1 MRRHLTF
8 AAACLTAAIILIA
21 GSSTTPRAQ
30 TTGLMPVPSAAP
42 TGPAP
47 RLPNGKPD
55 LTGVWQKPY
64 APDMS
69 RNGRGQ
75 QGYAEPPFAPND
87 PPAKREE
94 LRKAG
99 NLAELPFTPA
109 GLNDWKTYD
118 PTDGDY
124 TGNCLPFGLSR
135 SINSPDP
142 MQIMQSDKYIA
153 LLFEQNTWF
162 NLIYTDGREHP
173 KNLDPT
179 WFGHSVGKWDGD
191 TLVVDTVGFNGWT
204 RLDTIGHPHS
214 DALHMIQT
222 FQRTDAGHIA
232 YTVTVDDP
240 KAYTKPWKNVRTL
253 TLMNSELIEYSCEE
267 NNKDLRN
274 GHIKFWEPPTT
285 PKYPPIVVR

>member
-1 MRRHLTF
+1 MRRLQLLTTSISI
-8 AAACLTAAIILIA
+8 AAAALTA
-21 GSSTTPRAQ
+21 GSSMFAQ
-30 TTGLMPVPSAAP
+30 TSGLPPVPVASS
-42 TGPAP
+42 GPAP
-47 RLPNGKPD
+47 RMPNGKPD

-69 RNGRGQ
+69 RNGRGHVA
-75 QGYAEPPFAPND
+75 YAEPPFATND
-87 PPAKREE
+87 SPAKREE

-99 NLAELPFTPA
+99 NYAELPFTPA

-118 PTDGDY
+118 PSDGDY

-142 MQIMQSDKYIA
+142 MQIMQSDKYIS

-162 NLIYTDGREHP
+162 NIIYLDGREHP

-179 WFGHSVGKWDGD
+179 WFGHSIGKWDGD
-191 TLVVDTVGFNGWT
+191 TLVVDTIGFNGWT

-222 FQRTDAGHIA
+222 FRRTDAGHIA
-232 YTVTVDDP
+232 YTVTIDDP
-240 KAYTKPWKNVRTL
+240 KAYTKPWKNERTM
-253 TLMNSELIEYSCEE
+253 TLMNTELFEYSCEE

-274 GHIKFWEPPTT
+274 GHIKFWAPPEKSKYPTT
-285 PKYPPIVVR
+285 IAR

>member
-1 MRRHLTF
+1 VPV
-8 AAACLTAAIILIA
+8 A
-21 GSSTTPRAQ
+21 GDFRQ
-30 TTGLMPVPSAAP
+30 NHFDIG
-42 TGPAP
+42 
-47 RLPNGKPD
+47 D
-55 LTGVWQKPY
+55 LE
-64 APDMS
+64 
-69 RNGRGQ
+69 R
-75 QGYAEPPFAPND
+75 
-87 PPAKREE
+87 
-94 LRKAG
+94 RKASSCRG
-99 NLAELPFTPA
+99 LRRFNRGWFAEQLPEGFASSGHCGSNTH
-109 GLNDWKTYD
+109 GDQ
-118 PTDGDY
+118 TDGDY

-162 NLIYTDGREHP
+162 NLIYMDGREHP

-179 WFGHSVGKWDGD
+179 WFGHSIGKWDGD
-191 TLVVDTVGFNGWT
+191 TLVVDTIGFNGWT

-222 FQRTDAGHIA
+222 FQRTDAGHMA
-232 YTVTVDDP
+232 YTVTIDDP

-274 GHIKFWEPPTT
+274 GHIKFWTPPAT
-285 PKYPPIVVR
+285 PKYPATAPSRLAPNARAWAR